1 MNISRSKW
9 GLIVGNRAHSLLSPV
24 FQQMFGWKES
34 NHTMRSLT
42 EGNALLSKAVV
53 DSLDDQSNGR
63 YRFGA
68 DWKPFTHQLA
78 SWKALLEKETFGGGN
93 QWYGFR

>member
-1 MNISRSKW
+1 
-9 GLIVGNRAHSLLSPV
+9 
-24 FQQMFGWKES
+24 
-34 NHTMRSLT
+34 MRSLT

-78 SWKALLEKETFGGGN
+78 SWKALLEKKHSVVDLQRRSGTFI
-93 QWYGFR
+93 RSCR